1 MVNLYS
7 TEDDEPC
14 VAPVTTARP
23 GSENAR
29 ASRPEEVPNRDPGSD
44 TLDDGDGNGDDT
56 HRRRRR
62 AAASPRVSDS
72 AFAPVVVSP
81 RNARARPK
89 RTSPGSTAAR
99 RSLFPASANASEDA
113 SGDDDENDNRDARGA
128 RPSAGHS
135 ALEAIETH
143 PTDYDDSD
151 DDDGGDDGDGSDDG
165 DDGGD
170 DRRHHLNETPSSPLA
185 REEFAP
191 GDASRRES
199 PQEPPRSED
208 GDGSGGFA
216 ILRRVGGAVVSAAG
230 GAVATVA
237 GAAAEGAYDAALRV
251 ARRSADLDASS
262 PATASRRESSPSLE
276 TNRRAR
282 GRWLDARRLVSA
294 DLAREYPSGP
304 NGDGSLPS
312 STFGWLVAKSR
323 DAVRAAADGTKS
335 LVRASSSRLRP
346 RARKVGRSRS
356 FARLSPDEMIPE
368 KDRLPP
374 VRPRAPLGGP
384 RGRQLW
390 KKVRDNRMLLIG
402 EGLGTGSSS
411 YWRRR
416 AGVTAFLFSVDMDIN
431 GKRKSKAEMLNRA
444 AAKLKKSTKFPRS
457 EAFDRELA
465 ELELT
470 PHQIHRLC
478 KEQRMKIRDGPNPIK
493 PSLLKVRLLH
503 LMHGKYGNDW
513 FEPTPFG
520 RNWLGYW
527 MPLVLALV
535 QCFMISFVTVGVTY
549 AAYTLGEHWHHAYR
563 CDKIWNWM
571 NPQCQVADF
580 VRTNAKQWV
589 YKWYYQVGSVIA
601 MRAGAWADAL
611 SKEAGK
617 MAVEATEKMSEKLR
631 VDGVGGEGGYIG
643 NGDEEDE

>member
-7 TEDDEPC
+7 TEDDEPY

-72 AFAPVVVSP
+72 AFTPVVVSP

-113 SGDDDENDNRDARGA
+113 SGDDDENDNRDARSA

-151 DDDGGDDGDGSDDG
+151 DDDGSDDGDGGDDG

-170 DRRHHLNETPSSPLA
+170 DHRHHLNETPSSPLA

-199 PQEPPRSED
+199 PQEPPRPED

-282 GRWLDARRLVSA
+282 GR
-294 DLAREYPSGP
+294 
-304 NGDGSLPS
+304 
-312 STFGWLVAKSR
+312 
-323 DAVRAAADGTKS
+323 
-335 LVRASSSRLRP
+335 
-346 RARKVGRSRS
+346 
-356 FARLSPDEMIPE
+356 
-368 KDRLPP
+368 
-374 VRPRAPLGGP
+374 
-384 RGRQLW
+384 
-390 KKVRDNRMLLIG
+390 
-402 EGLGTGSSS
+402 
-411 YWRRR
+411 
-416 AGVTAFLFSVDMDIN
+416 
-431 GKRKSKAEMLNRA
+431 
-444 AAKLKKSTKFPRS
+444 
-457 EAFDRELA
+457 
-465 ELELT
+465 
-470 PHQIHRLC
+470 
-478 KEQRMKIRDGPNPIK
+478 
-493 PSLLKVRLLH
+493 
-503 LMHGKYGNDW
+503 
-513 FEPTPFG
+513 
-520 RNWLGYW
+520 
-527 MPLVLALV
+527 
-535 QCFMISFVTVGVTY
+535 
-549 AAYTLGEHWHHAYR
+549 
-563 CDKIWNWM
+563 
-571 NPQCQVADF
+571 
-580 VRTNAKQWV
+580 
-589 YKWYYQVGSVIA
+589 
-601 MRAGAWADAL
+601 
-611 SKEAGK
+611 
-617 MAVEATEKMSEKLR
+617 
-631 VDGVGGEGGYIG
+631 
-643 NGDEEDE
+643 